1 MIIILETIDA
11 IARRLERDVIFLDI
25 REHEDWHSRDRP
37 EVSAATAWLDAEGIG
52 WTQCFGFMPG
62 TIIFEGGPRAI
73 YIDAPFEPGSPLLRK
88 LDDRFETSDGQPRH
102 PDLILKALRLKDA
115 LINAEQ
121 DAPGF
126 WDNM

>member
-1 MIIILETIDA
+1 MIVIRETIDA

-25 REHEDWHSRDRP
+25 RAREDRFSHDRP
-37 EVSAATAWLDAEGIG
+37 EVAEATDWLDAEGVG
-52 WTQCFGFMPG
+52 WELCFGFMPG
-62 TIIFEGGPRAI
+62 TVIFEGGPRAI

-88 LDDRFETSDGQPRH
+88 LEDRFETSEGQPCH
-102 PDLILKALRLKDA
+102 PDLWLTLLTFENA

-126 WDNM
+126 WDQI